1 MTTYVEADGGSR
13 RNPGPAAHGAL
24 VLVADE
30 VVHEL
35 ALRANRDL
43 PAHQVRYPRVPRVPR
58 VPNKRADAL
67 INEVLDTG
75 DAGLLIDRA
84 P

>member
-1 MTTYVEADGGSR
+1 MTTYVVEADGGSR

-30 VVHEL
+30 VVREL

-43 PAHQVRYPRVPRVPR
+43 PAHQVRYTRVPR

-67 INEVLDTG
+67 VNEVLDTG